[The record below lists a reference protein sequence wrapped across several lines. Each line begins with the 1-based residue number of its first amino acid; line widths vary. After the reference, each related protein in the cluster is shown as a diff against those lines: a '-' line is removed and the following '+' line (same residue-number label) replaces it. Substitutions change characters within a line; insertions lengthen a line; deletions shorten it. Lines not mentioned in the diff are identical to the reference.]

1 MAGFFGLFNYT
12 KEGPGVEPDEPQK
25 GPVADF
31 FSIVGSK
38 FWKLVVINLM
48 MLVFNLLAIVLSFFV
63 TGWITQ
69 LFFPGFTPQN
79 FLDMVQG
86 LGLEFAEGITA
97 QDYATHLYT
106 SLVICFMFTY
116 VGLQF
121 FVIGPCQAGFTYLMR
136 NYSRHEPVFVWM
148 DFRDT
153 ALANWKQSLAH
164 STITGIFFILLA
176 VAYYFYG
183 SVMEGTILPMVL
195 QIILGLV
202 LMIVTI
208 MQFYIYQ
215 MMITFDL
222 KLKDIYKNALLFT
235 FLRLPSNFGVLVLCV
250 LLLLVLPVLLVWLMP
265 NAGSTLIILLLYSTI
280 LLSFTLLLMNY
291 QANRGIKKYMIDPI
305 EAKAKAAESTPAE
318 DFESEE
324 EESEEEETSGETQ
337 EKQPQGELPSG
348 APA

>member
-12 KEGPGVEPDEPQK
+12 KEGPGVDPDEPQK

-48 MLVFNLLAIVLSFFV
+48 MLVFNLLAIAVSFFLS
-63 TGWITQ
+63 GWITQ

-79 FLDMVQG
+79 FLEMIQN
-86 LGLEFAEGITA
+86 LGLDFADGITA
-97 QDYATHLYT
+97 QDYASHLYT
-106 SLVICFMFTY
+106 SSIFCFMFSF

-121 FVIGPCQAGFTYLMR
+121 FVVGPCQAGFTYLMR
-136 NYSRHEPVFVWM
+136 NYSRHEPVFLWM

-153 ALANWKQSLAH
+153 ALANWKQSLLHSLISGVLFVVLGIAH
-164 STITGIFFILLA
+164 
-176 VAYYFYG
+176 YFY
-183 SVMEGTILPMVL
+183 SQVMAGDLLPMILRIVL
-195 QIILGLV
+195 TLILA
-202 LMIVTI
+202 IVAI

-235 FLRLPSNFGVLVLCV
+235 FLRLPSNFGVLLICV
-250 LLLLVLPVLLVWLMP
+250 LLLLVLPLLLVWLMP
-265 NAGSTLIILLLYSTI
+265 NAASMLILVVLYGTI
-280 LLSFTLLLMNY
+280 LLSFTLLLVNY
-291 QANRGIKKYMIDPI
+291 QANRAIMKYMIEPI
-305 EAKAKAAESTPAE
+305 QAKAKAAEATSYEPTYEP
-318 DFESEE
+318 EE
-324 EESEEEETSGETQ
+324 EEDEEEVPSEEK
-337 EKQPQGELPSG
+337 EKQPSGELPSG